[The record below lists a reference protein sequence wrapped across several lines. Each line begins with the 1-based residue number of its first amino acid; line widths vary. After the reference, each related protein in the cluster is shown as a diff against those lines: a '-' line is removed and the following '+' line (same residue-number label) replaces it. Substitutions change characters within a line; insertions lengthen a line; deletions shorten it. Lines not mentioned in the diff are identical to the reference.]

1 MINFT
6 KSLLKIDSCLYSRKL
21 PESEFSSLSIH
32 SSNNT
37 SNKAEIKLSK
47 LEPFKFNGDITMW
60 QIFWDKFNSSIHSNE
75 DISDVNKFN
84 FLHSLAREI
93 FPD

>member
-6 KSLLKIDSCLYSRKL
+6 KPLLKIDSCLYSPKQ

-37 SNKAEIKLSK
+37 SNKVEIKLSK
-47 LEPFKFNGDITMW
+47 LEPFKFNGDTTMW
-60 QIFWDKFNSSIHSNE
+60 QILWDQFNSSIHSNE
-75 DISDVNKFN
+75 DINDVNKFD
-84 FLHSLAREI
+84 FLHSLARKK